1 MQNQAAC
8 RAIFGAYVCRLRV
21 RPAATAFSS
30 SVSIICSRR
39 YRCFVRAKRRHLG
52 GLLSRGVD
60 RPAFRDLGLLV
71 VRAGLTISPR
81 ADGNGRLAPRE
92 GTSVM
97 FETGPK
103 AADYVDEVTGVAME
117 QVSDTE
123 NGFAQFRI
131 TL

>member
-1 MQNQAAC
+1 
-8 RAIFGAYVCRLRV
+8 
-21 RPAATAFSS
+21 
-30 SVSIICSRR
+30 
-39 YRCFVRAKRRHLG
+39 
-52 GLLSRGVD
+52 
-60 RPAFRDLGLLV
+60 
-71 VRAGLTISPR
+71 
-81 ADGNGRLAPRE
+81 
-92 GTSVM
+92 M